1 MARPTPLRSMM
12 RLVARGVRARGAA
25 PAWELSGPRRKVA
38 VERADI
44 QVDPAHVRAYA
55 RATAG
60 EGVAAFR
67 GPEGVAPPFY
77 PATWEVGLTL
87 EMLAG
92 LENPLPLG
100 AMVHASTEM
109 VWARP
114 LPPGAAVRCRVELE
128 RVERTRR
135 GLRLT
140 VLARNWMGAG
150 QLCCQ
155 GTSVFMLRMRA
166 PGDTAGAPEP
176 RADAAEAPADGWA
189 ELGRW
194 DLPAGAGRRY
204 ARVSGDYNPIH
215 LWPWTARPFGFRA
228 PILHGYATAAR
239 AAHGIIEQRLRG
251 DAGALRRMRIAF
263 RAPLPL
269 PSTAALLTHDAGPDR
284 WFRLAAPGDGPV
296 YAEGTYGGTIAG

>member
-1 MARPTPLRSMM
+1 M
-12 RLVARGVRARGAA
+12 RLVARGVQARGAA
-25 PAWELSGPRRKVA
+25 PAWELTVPRRKVS

-44 QVDPAHVRAYA
+44 RVDPARVRAYA

-60 EGVAAFR
+60 DGIAAFR
-67 GPEGVAPPFY
+67 SPDSVAPPFY
-77 PATWEVGLTL
+77 PATWELGLAL
-87 EMLAG
+87 EMFAG

-100 AMVHASTEM
+100 PMVHVSTEM
-109 VWARP
+109 VWTRP
-114 LPPGAAVRCRVELE
+114 IRPGEAVRCRVELE
-128 RVERTRR
+128 RVERARR

-166 PGDTAGAPEP
+166 PRDAGPRAPEP
-176 RADAAEAPADGWA
+176 GSEPAEAHAPEGGWE
-189 ELGRW
+189 ELARW

-228 PILHGYATAAR
+228 PILHGFATAAR
-239 AAHGIIEQRLRG
+239 AAHAVIERRLRG
-251 DAGALRRMRIAF
+251 DAAALRRMRIAF

-269 PSTAALLTHDAGPDR
+269 PSTAALLASDAGPDR
-284 WFRLAAPGDGPV
+284 WFRVAAPSGDPV
-296 YAEGTYGGTIAG
+296 YAEGTYGAALPG